1 MKNEKDF
8 KKQISEIAARI
19 AEEDSP
25 NKPEPDAQKVQDI
38 LDGMSSRLE
47 GPLRAINKASE
58 LKQVIQGM
66 MSMMPNMAPASVTSA
81 LNTILRTLS
90 KDMAAANQDKGTSK
104 KSKGAMYD
112 KMPIPKDM
120 KGDIPD
126 ELEEMRL
133 KETYERI
140 RKK

>member
-8 KKQISEIAARI
+8 KKQISEIAAEI
-19 AEEDSP
+19 AEQKDKAAPEDSQSVIEKFKKLKASLSAEFNSINTAEDFAYVVAMLP
-25 NKPEPDAQKVQDI
+25 DIMPRLTKDAAKAGLRLALQVASSPEPV
-38 LDGMSSRLE
+38 
-47 GPLRAINKASE
+47 
-58 LKQVIQGM
+58 
-66 MSMMPNMAPASVTSA
+66 
-81 LNTILRTLS
+81 
-90 KDMAAANQDKGTSK
+90 SK
-104 KSKGAMYD
+104 KAKGAMYD

-126 ELEEMRL
+126 DLEEMSL